1 MKKLENILR
10 DVKIKNCHYS
20 KDIRVNRLQTNSKKI
35 KKGDLFIAVKGSFCD
50 GNDYIAEAI
59 SNGAVAVITQ
69 KRFKDIRDKERFII
83 VENAKEALFKVINNF
98 YPSLIKANIIGV
110 TGTNGKTTVTFLL
123 KNILEKAGYKCG
135 LIGTLGWRV
144 SHGRV
149 NKIRNTTP
157 GPLELAKIINA
168 MLIKK
173 VEYIIMEVSS
183 HALSQNRVG
192 HLNFKAGIFTN
203 LTQDHLDYHKTMN
216 NYLQSKKLL
225 FGKIRH
231 KGLAILNI
239 DDAAYKSFKQITN
252 GKCVSYGLSQNA
264 DYRASDLR
272 VSIDKC
278 VFTIKSPGKPIKIQ
292 SKLCGI
298 YNVYNMLAAISC
310 AMELKCKAAVVE
322 SAICNAGT
330 VPGRLQK
337 LKGKKEE
344 YVYIDYAHTP
354 DALKNVTNLLFSVKK
369 PENKLICLFGCGGDR
384 DKKKRPK
391 MARAAVAN
399 CDMVIITSDNP
410 RNENADDIINDI
422 KRGIKKND
430 LEKCY
435 FITDRLEAIK
445 KAVKF
450 ANKGD
455 IVLIAGKGH
464 EEYQLIKNKII
475 PFSDYNVARKI
486 LNEK

>member
-1 MKKLENILR
+1 MKKLKNILR
-10 DVKIKNCHYS
+10 DIKIKSGHYS
-20 KDIRVNRLQTNSKKI
+20 KDIRVNRLQTNSKKV
-35 KKGDLFIAVKGSFCD
+35 KKGDLFIAVKGPFCD
-50 GNDYIAEAI
+50 GNDYVAEAI

-83 VENAKEALFKVINNF
+83 VENVKEALFKVINNF

-144 SHGRV
+144 SRGRV

-252 GKCVSYGLSQNA
+252 GKCVTYGFSQNA

-278 VFTIKSPGKPIKIQ
+278 VFIIKSPGKPIKIQ

-310 AMELKCKAAVVE
+310 AMELKCKAAIIK

-354 DALKNVTNLLFSVKK
+354 DALKNVTNLLSSVKK

-464 EEYQLIKNKII
+464 EEYQVIKNKII
-475 PFSDYNVARKI
+475 PFSDYNVAGKI